1 MTNFFRLK
9 SSDPDFHRLF
19 DRSNIDHF
27 KVYTSDRSLIGQV
40 ADTWVDEAGRYYLV
54 IDRNLEPNAPTRNEQ
69 VLVPLNRFQIDS
81 HAHQI
86 HTEISA
92 AQISGLPIVTS
103 EGIVRGA
110 GQTVA
115 NQAIGTSTVENS
127 AASAAVRPTSVSDA
141 ATMRTFAPL
150 EASSPLEGAAPLDIP
165 SPSKDVQRVVM
176 PNVAMANPTV
186 SAPAP
191 TAQPIQ
197 QAVEQPTIAPAPVA
211 EVLAS
216 PVQPTPVRTSA
227 RIAQEEKIQLLEE
240 RLVVNARKQKI
251 GDVIMRKEIVTEMVQ
266 VPVRR
271 EKLIVEQVSPE
282 HRKLVEID
290 LNQGD
295 RSTIELIESLN
306 ASSNLTSSQVGQPIG
321 HGTNGQGSLMSIQAA
336 SQLLAELA
344 NRPEYQGANVR
355 IEFADPG
362 LQADYQLRSQQ
373 FPTNSY

>member
-1 MTNFFRLK
+1 
-9 SSDPDFHRLF
+9 
-19 DRSNIDHF
+19 
-27 KVYTSDRSLIGQV
+27 
-40 ADTWVDEAGRYYLV
+40 
-54 IDRNLEPNAPTRNEQ
+54 
-69 VLVPLNRFQIDS
+69 
-81 HAHQI
+81 
-86 HTEISA
+86 
-92 AQISGLPIVTS
+92 
-103 EGIVRGA
+103 
-110 GQTVA
+110 
-115 NQAIGTSTVENS
+115 
-127 AASAAVRPTSVSDA
+127 
-141 ATMRTFAPL
+141 MRTFAPL